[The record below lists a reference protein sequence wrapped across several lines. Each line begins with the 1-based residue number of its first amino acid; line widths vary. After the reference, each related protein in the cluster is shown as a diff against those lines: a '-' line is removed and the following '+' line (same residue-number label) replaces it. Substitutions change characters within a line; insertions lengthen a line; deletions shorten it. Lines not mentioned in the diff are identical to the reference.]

1 MLWLWRLAVLVVA
14 VALLGAPGG
23 VCMCRADAM
32 RTTPDGHDCCVPKTG
47 VRTADPA
54 CCAAD
59 GAPASFATTDDTRA
73 VVGPLVVPV
82 LLAVCTV
89 VYRPAIGL
97 GVPLTAPSPPPTVLR
112 I

>member
-1 MLWLWRLAVLVVA
+1 MLWLRRLAVLAVA

-23 VCMCRADAM
+23 VCTCRADAM

-59 GAPASFATTDDTRA
+59 FAPASFATTADTRA
-73 VVGPLVVPV
+73 LVGLLVVPV
-82 LLAVCTV
+82 PLAVPTV
-89 VYRPAIGL
+89 AYRPAIGP
-97 GVPLTAPSPPPTVLR
+97 GAPLTAPSPPP
-112 I
+112 